1 MHEPAPGAR
10 CFSSR
15 LFYFLVVV
23 SAAAWFMASQAQAQT
38 SWVYT
43 ETQNAKTPIRCVQKS
58 DLTWYNSIVQTVLST
73 ISAATAKVKL

>member
-1 MHEPAPGAR
+1 MHEPASGAR

-15 LFYFLVVV
+15 FFYFLLVV

-38 SWVYT
+38 CWVYT

-58 DLTWYNSIVQTVLST
+58 DLALVQLDRTDG
-73 ISAATAKVKL
+73 AEHHFGCHC